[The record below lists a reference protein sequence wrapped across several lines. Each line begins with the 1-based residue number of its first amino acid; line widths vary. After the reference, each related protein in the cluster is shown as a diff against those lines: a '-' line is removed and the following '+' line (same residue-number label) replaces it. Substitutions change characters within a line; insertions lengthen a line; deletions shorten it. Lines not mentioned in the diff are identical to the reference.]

1 MSWEEILKLMGA
13 AIFSLGGGGVIV
25 FALSSWLGK
34 VWAGRI
40 LANETHQLTMELEA
54 AKRDLDVIKES
65 TLRFQND
72 KLIAYREVIDM
83 VAKILAAFDSRS
95 NGNLE
100 GAAAVARYDEFNEQR
115 IKVYGYLAMVAPQS
129 VMDAQDSLVD
139 HLLMIAHGNAAY
151 EWRIVRE
158 KALVMINT
166 VREDIGIG
174 RDPITYNGTL

>member
-1 MSWEEILKLMGA
+1 MDWEDALKLVGA
-13 AIFSLGGGGVIV
+13 GIVSIGGGGIV
-25 FALSSWLGK
+25 VAALSSWLGK
-34 VWAGRI
+34 IWASRI

-54 AKRDLDVIKES
+54 AKRDLDVIKEN

-83 VAKILAAFDSRS
+83 VARILAAFDSRS

-115 IKVYGYLAMVAPQS
+115 IRVYGYLAMVAPQS

-139 HLLMIAHGNAAY
+139 YLLMIAHGNAVY
-151 EWRIVRE
+151 EWRTVRE

-174 RDPITYNGTL
+174 VDPITYNGEL

>member
-1 MSWEEILKLMGA
+1 
-13 AIFSLGGGGVIV
+13 
-25 FALSSWLGK
+25 
-34 VWAGRI
+34 
-40 LANETHQLTMELEA
+40 MELEA
-54 AKRDLDVIKES
+54 TKRDLDVIKENA
-65 TLRFQND
+65 LRFQND

-100 GAAAVARYDEFNEQR
+100 SAAAVARYDEFNEQR
-115 IKVYGYLAMVAPQS
+115 IRVYGYLAMVAPQT

-139 HLLMIAHGNAAY
+139 YLLMIAHGNAVY

-158 KALVMINT
+158 KALLMINT

-174 RDPITYNGTL
+174 KDPIMYNGVL

>member
-1 MSWEEILKLMGA
+1 MSWEDILKLFGA
-13 AIFSLGGGGVIV
+13 AIFSLGGGGIIV

-40 LANETHQLTMELEA
+40 LGKETHRLTMELEA
-54 AKRDLDVIKES
+54 AKRDLDVIKEN

-83 VAKILAAFDSRS
+83 VARILAAFDSRS
-95 NGNLE
+95 DGTLDS
-100 GAAAVARYDEFNEQR
+100 AATAARFDEFNEQR
-115 IKVYGYLAMVAPQS
+115 IRIYGYLAMVAPQS

-139 HLLMIAHGNAAY
+139 YLLLIAHGNAVY
-151 EWRIVRE
+151 EWRSVRE
-158 KALVMINT
+158 KALVMLNT

-174 RDPITYNGTL
+174 KDPITYNGEL